1 MADGDVTREE
11 IHHRRI
17 DMRGFRRSDGLYE
30 VEGRVTD
37 RKPFDFRPGGDGE
50 TVPAEQ
56 AIHDM
61 GVRLVFDEGL
71 VIHDVS
77 TFMDSTPYP
86 GCLGGGLALRSLTG
100 LRIGGGWSK
109 EVKTRLGGA
118 ASCTHL
124 MELLIPMATT
134 AIQSLSPAWHAR
146 PDRLDASGRPVKI
159 DSCYAYGAGS
169 EVVKR
174 RWPGFYRAGARDET
188 VLPREGDD
196 RDPLTGVMPRRGE
209 GKR

>member
-1 MADGDVTREE
+1 MANEDLVREDWTREE
-11 IHHRRI
+11 IHHRHI

-37 RKPFDFRPGGDGE
+37 RKPFDFRPGGDGK

-61 GVRLVFDEGL
+61 GVRLVFDEQMI
-71 VIHDVS
+71 VRDVF
-77 TFMDSTPYP
+77 TFMEATPWP
-86 GCLGGGLALRSLTG
+86 ACLGGGLALRTLIG
-100 LRIGGGWSK
+100 LRIGGGWTR

-124 MELLIPMATT
+124 MELLIPMATA
-134 AIQSLSPAWHAR
+134 AIQSMSPQRNAG

-169 EVVKR
+169 DVIKR
-174 RWPGFYRAGARDET
+174 RWPGFYRPVEPA
-188 VLPREGDD
+188 LPTD
-196 RDPLTGVMPRRGE
+196 GE
-209 GKR
+209 

>member
-37 RKPFDFRPGGDGE
+37 RKPFDFKPGGDGE
-50 TVPAEQ
+50 TVPAER

-61 GVRLVFDEGL
+61 GVRLVFDGQMI
-71 VIHDVS
+71 VRDVS
-77 TFMDSTPYP
+77 TFMDATPYP
-86 GCLGGGLALRSLTG
+86 GCLGGGLALRSLIG
-100 LRIGGGWSK
+100 VRIGGGWTR

-124 MELLIPMATT
+124 MELLIPLATT
-134 AIQSLSPAWHAR
+134 AIQSLSPVRHAG
-146 PDRLDASGRPVKI
+146 PDQLDDTGRPVKI
-159 DSCYAYGAGS
+159 DSCHAYAAGS
-169 EVVKR
+169 DVVKR
-174 RWPGFYRAGARDET
+174 RWPAFHRPSVAET
-188 VLPREGDD
+188 ATPPPE
-196 RDPLTGVMPRRGE
+196 
-209 GKR
+209 

>member
-71 VIHDVS
+71 VIQDVS

-146 PDRLDASGRPVKI
+146 PDRLDASGRPV
-159 DSCYAYGAGS
+159 
-169 EVVKR
+169 
-174 RWPGFYRAGARDET
+174 
-188 VLPREGDD
+188 
-196 RDPLTGVMPRRGE
+196 
-209 GKR
+209 